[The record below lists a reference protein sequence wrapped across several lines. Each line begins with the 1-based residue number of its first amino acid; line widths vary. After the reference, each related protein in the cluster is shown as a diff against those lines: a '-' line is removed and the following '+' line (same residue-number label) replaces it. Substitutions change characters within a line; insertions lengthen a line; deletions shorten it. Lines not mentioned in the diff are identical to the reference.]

1 MKFLLRL
8 LITAAALWVAVQ
20 IIPGIDFTGSTV
32 QLLGVALV
40 FGAVNAVIR
49 PILLLLSCPCVLITL
64 GLFIFVVNAAMLWL
78 TSVLSRAFNWGF
90 TVSGFWAA
98 LFGGLVVGIV
108 STALN
113 ILLGDRATNDK
124 SKRQAPPP
132 YGREIGGGEPPRSPG
147 A

>member
-8 LITAAALWVAVQ
+8 IITAAALWVAVQ
-20 IIPGIDFTGSTV
+20 VIPGIDFTGSTL

-78 TSVLSRAFNWGF
+78 TGVVSNAFNWGF
-90 TVSGFWAA
+90 SVSGFWPA

-108 STALN
+108 STTLN
-113 ILLGDRATNDK
+113 ILLGDKTEK
-124 SKRQAPPP
+124 SKREAPPP
-132 YGREIGGGEPPRSPG
+132 YGREVGGGAPPSSPPG
-147 A
+147 G